1 MPAQNAPFEYQQLP
15 NIVTDIF
22 VLFLISSR
30 IFLDWTV
37 KLIGAVLLSQLFHP
51 LFTAMTPSLVQEYLH
66 NSDEELDLSK
76 PLILMDLNSS
86 RQLENIH
93 SE

>member
-1 MPAQNAPFEYQQLP
+1 
-15 NIVTDIF
+15 
-22 VLFLISSR
+22 
-30 IFLDWTV
+30 
-37 KLIGAVLLSQLFHP
+37 
-51 LFTAMTPSLVQEYLH
+51 MTPSLVQEYLH